1 MVFRTKLVQ
10 SHAINTTYKTLNLYH
25 CTFIRM
31 SGRIRAGLVGIGNC
45 FSGLI
50 QGIEYY
56 RRNPSQKV
64 IGIIHERLAGYG
76 IHDIDF
82 VCGFDVGENKVGKPL
97 IDAIYEQPN
106 MVDWIAQ
113 DTMPKSDA
121 IVHESPAMDGVGI
134 WVENKIKPIQSTK
147 TVDEITADIKKVIKD
162 TGTEIIV
169 SYLPV
174 GSDKATKFWAQM
186 CLDTGTAFVN
196 CIPSFI
202 ASDPA
207 WAKRFEEKGIPCIGD
222 DIKGQVGA
230 TIVHRTLAKLCN
242 DRGTKIEK
250 TYQINVGGNTDFLNM
265 KEQERLVS
273 KKISKTESVQSQI
286 DNRLND
292 DQIYVGPS
300 DFIPFLGNTKLMF
313 MRIEGRQWANIPY
326 NMEVRLDVDDKANS
340 AGIVIDAIRLAKIA
354 LDRNVGGPIRSASA
368 YLMKHPIQ
376 QTSDVDA
383 KAACEEFVEGKQT
396 Q

>member
-1 MVFRTKLVQ
+1 MT
-10 SHAINTTYKTLNLYH
+10 
-25 CTFIRM
+25 
-31 SGRIRAGLVGIGNC
+31 GRIKVGLVGIGNC

-56 RRNPSQKV
+56 RKNPSQQV
-64 IGIIHERLAGYG
+64 IGIIHDKLAGYG

-82 VCGFDVGENKVGKPL
+82 VCGFDVGENKVGKP
-97 IDAIYEQPN
+97 INEAIYEYPN
-106 MVDWIAQ
+106 MVDWIPK
-113 DTMPKSDA
+113 DEMPKTDGK
-121 IVHESPAMDGVGI
+121 VHESPVLDGVGL
-134 WVENKIKPIQSTK
+134 WVENRVKPIQSTK
-147 TVDEITADIKKVIKD
+147 SDEEIAEEAKRIIKE

-174 GSDKATKFWAQM
+174 GSDKVTQFWAQV
-186 CLDTGTAFVN
+186 CLDTNTSFVN

-202 ASDPA
+202 ASDPE
-207 WAKRFEEKGIPCIGD
+207 WAKKFEEKNIPCIGD

-273 KKISKTESVQSQI
+273 KKISKTESVQSQL
-286 DNRLND
+286 DERLDD

-354 LDRNVGGPIRSASA
+354 LDRGVGGPIKPASA
-368 YLMKHPIQ
+368 YLMKHPIE
-376 QTSDVDA
+376 QTSDVAA
-383 KAACEEFVEGKQT
+383 KTACEKFVSGE
-396 Q
+396 

>member
-1 MVFRTKLVQ
+1 MT
-10 SHAINTTYKTLNLYH
+10 
-25 CTFIRM
+25 
-31 SGRIRAGLVGIGNC
+31 GRIKVGLVGIGNC

-56 RRNPSQKV
+56 RKNPSQQV
-64 IGIIHERLAGYG
+64 IGIIHDKLAGYG

-82 VCGFDVGENKVGKPL
+82 VCGFDVGENKVGKP
-97 IDAIYEQPN
+97 INEAIYEYPN
-106 MVDWIAQ
+106 MVDWIPK
-113 DTMPKSDA
+113 DEMPKTDGK
-121 IVHESPAMDGVGI
+121 VHESPVLDGVGL
-134 WVENKIKPIQSTK
+134 WVENRVKPIQSTK
-147 TVDEITADIKKVIKD
+147 SDEEIAEEAKRIIKE

-174 GSDKATKFWAQM
+174 GSDKVTQFWAQV
-186 CLDTGTAFVN
+186 CLDTHTAFVN

-202 ASDPA
+202 ASDPE
-207 WAKRFEEKGIPCIGD
+207 WAKKFEEKNIPCIGD

-273 KKISKTESVQSQI
+273 KKISKTESVQSQL
-286 DNRLND
+286 DERLDD

-354 LDRNVGGPIRSASA
+354 LDRGVGGPIKPASA
-368 YLMKHPIQ
+368 YLMKHPIE
-376 QTSDVDA
+376 QTSDVAA
-383 KAACEEFVEGKQT
+383 KTACEKFVSGE
-396 Q
+396 